1 MNIVFDFGAVLFTW
15 HPVDLAA
22 ECAPQLAPTPALAG
36 HLAHEIFSHADWQSF
51 DRGTL
56 GIDDVVAR
64 TAQRLDL
71 EHARLHRLLS
81 GIGDR
86 LQPMQDTLALLTRL
100 KALRDGRDGSDA
112 CDRAASGSS
121 SLKLYYLSNMPIP
134 YARALERLNPFMAW
148 FDGGIFSGDV
158 QHIKPEPA
166 IYQLLQ
172 TRHALEPAR
181 TVFIDDLLG
190 NVQAAKG
197 LGWHGIH
204 FQSTQQVEQEL
215 LALNFGNF

>member
-22 ECAPQLAPTPALAG
+22 ECAPHLAPTPALAG
-36 HLAHEIFSHADWQSF
+36 HLAHEIFSHADWQAF

-56 GIDDVVAR
+56 DIEEVVAR
-64 TAQRLDL
+64 TATRLDL

-86 LQPMQDTLALLTRL
+86 LQPMQDTLTLLSRL
-100 KALRDGRDGSDA
+100 KALRDGDGA
-112 CDRAASGSS
+112 GTTRPGSNS
-121 SLKLYYLSNMPIP
+121 NVKLYYLSNMPIP
-134 YARALERLNPFMAW
+134 YARALERMNPFMAW
-148 FDGGIFSGDV
+148 FDGGVFSGDV

-190 NVQAAKG
+190 NVHAAQA

-204 FQSTQQVEQEL
+204 FQSAQQVEQDL
-215 LALNFGNF
+215 RALGLDNF

>member
-22 ECAPQLAPTPALAG
+22 ECAPHLASTPALAG

-56 GIDDVVAR
+56 DIEEVVAR

-86 LQPMQDTLALLTRL
+86 LQPMQDMLALLTRL
-100 KALRDGRDGSDA
+100 KAMRDAPGSNSDV
-112 CDRAASGSS
+112 
-121 SLKLYYLSNMPIP
+121 KLYYLSNMPVP
-134 YARALERLNPFMAW
+134 YARALERDNHFMQW
-148 FDGGIFSGDV
+148 FDGGVFSGDV

-172 TRHALEPAR
+172 TRHALEPDR
-181 TVFIDDLLG
+181 TVFIDDMLG
-190 NVQAAKG
+190 NVHAAKV

-204 FQSTQQVEQEL
+204 FQSAQQVEQEL
-215 LALNFGNF
+215 QAFGFGHS

>member
-22 ECAPQLAPTPALAG
+22 ECAPHLAPTPALAG

-56 GIDDVVAR
+56 QIDEVVAR

-86 LQPMQDTLALLTRL
+86 LQPMQDSLALLTRL
-100 KALRDGRDGSDA
+100 KALRDGSDA
-112 CDRAASGSS
+112 SNGAAGGNCDV
-121 SLKLYYLSNMPIP
+121 KLYYLSNMPIP
-134 YARALERLNPFMAW
+134 YARALERMNPFMEW
-148 FDGGIFSGDV
+148 FDGGVFSGDV

-172 TRHALEPAR
+172 TRHALEPSR

-190 NVQAAKG
+190 NVHAAKEQ
-197 LGWHGIH
+197 GWHGIH
-204 FQSTQQVEQEL
+204 FESAQQVEQEL
-215 LALNFGNF
+215 LALNFGKF

>member
-1 MNIVFDFGAVLFTW
+1 MNYVFDFGAVLFTW

-22 ECAPQLAPTPALAG
+22 ECAPHLAPTPALAG

-56 GIDDVVAR
+56 DIDDVVAH

-86 LQPMQDTLALLTRL
+86 LLPMQDTLTLLTRL
-100 KALRDGRDGSDA
+100 KVLRDSQVKEEVGEQSI
-112 CDRAASGSS
+112 
-121 SLKLYYLSNMPIP
+121 KLYYLSNMPVP
-134 YARALERLNPFMAW
+134 YARALERDNDFMTW
-148 FDGGIFSGDV
+148 FDGGVFSGDV
-158 QHIKPEPA
+158 RHIKPEPA

-172 TRHALEPAR
+172 TRYALKPSR

-190 NVQAAKG
+190 NVHAAQD

-204 FQSTQQVEQEL
+204 FQSAQQVEQEL

>member
-22 ECAPQLAPTPALAG
+22 ECAPHLAPTPALAG

-56 GIDDVVAR
+56 DIDDVVAR

-86 LQPMQDTLALLTRL
+86 LLPMQDTLTLLTRL
-100 KALRDGRDGSDA
+100 KVLRDSQVKEEVGEQSI
-112 CDRAASGSS
+112 
-121 SLKLYYLSNMPIP
+121 KLYYLSNMPVP
-134 YARALERLNPFMAW
+134 YARALERDNDFMTW
-148 FDGGIFSGDV
+148 FDGGVFSGDV

-172 TRHALEPAR
+172 TRHALEPSR

-190 NVQAAKG
+190 NVHAAKD

-204 FQSTQQVEQEL
+204 FQSAQQVEREL
-215 LALNFGNF
+215 FALNFGDF

>member
-22 ECAPQLAPTPALAG
+22 ECAPHLAPTPALAG
-36 HLAHEIFSHADWQSF
+36 HLAHEIFSHPDWHSF

-56 GIDDVVAR
+56 DMDEVVLR

-71 EHARLHRLLS
+71 DHARLHRLLS

-100 KALRDGRDGSDA
+100 KALRDRQAKGGVGEGEQSI
-112 CDRAASGSS
+112 
-121 SLKLYYLSNMPIP
+121 KLYYLSNMPIP
-134 YARALERLNPFMAW
+134 YARALERDNAFMTW
-148 FDGGIFSGDV
+148 FDGGVFSGDV
-158 QHIKPEPA
+158 QYIKPEPA

-190 NVQAAKG
+190 NVHAAKER
-197 LGWHGIH
+197 GWHGIH
-204 FQSTQQVEQEL
+204 FQSAQQVEQEL
-215 LALNFGNF
+215 LALGIGNF

>member
-22 ECAPQLAPTPALAG
+22 ECAPHLAPTPALAG
-36 HLAHEIFSHADWQSF
+36 HLAHEIFSHPDWQAF

-56 GIDDVVAR
+56 TIDEVVGS
-64 TAQRLDL
+64 TAYRLSL
-71 EHARLHRLLS
+71 EPDRLHRMLS

-86 LQPMQDTLALLTRL
+86 LLPMQDSLALLVRL
-100 KALRDGRDGSDA
+100 KALRDASQ
-112 CDRAASGSS
+112 ASGV
-121 SLKLYYLSNMPIP
+121 KLYYLSNMPIP

-158 QHIKPEPA
+158 HHIKPEPA

-172 TRHALEPAR
+172 TRYALEPAR

-190 NVQAAKG
+190 NVHAAKVQ
-197 LGWHGIH
+197 GWHGIH
-204 FQSTQQVEQEL
+204 FQSAQQVEREL
-215 LALNFGNF
+215 KALNFGDF

>member
-22 ECAPQLAPTPALAG
+22 ECAPHLTPTPALAG
-36 HLAHEIFSHADWQSF
+36 HLAHEIFSHADWQAF

-56 GIDDVVAR
+56 DIDEVVAR
-64 TAQRLDL
+64 TATRLDL

-100 KALRDGRDGSDA
+100 KTLRDHAQDAGSI
-112 CDRAASGSS
+112 
-121 SLKLYYLSNMPIP
+121 KLYYLSNMPIP
-134 YARALERLNPFMAW
+134 YARALERMNPFMAW
-148 FDGGIFSGDV
+148 FDGGVFSGDV

-166 IYQLLQ
+166 IYRLLQ
-172 TRHALEPAR
+172 TRYALEPAR

-190 NVQAAKG
+190 NVHAAKD
-197 LGWHGIH
+197 LSWHGIH
-204 FQSTQQVEQEL
+204 FQSAQQVEREL
-215 LALNFGNF
+215 KALNFGDF

>member
-1 MNIVFDFGAVLFTW
+1 MNIVFDFGAVLFNW

-22 ECAPQLAPTPALAG
+22 ECAPHLAPTPALAG

-56 GIDDVVAR
+56 GIEEVVAR

-71 EHARLHRLLS
+71 EHARLHHLLS

-86 LQPMQDTLALLTRL
+86 LQPMQGTLALLTRL
-100 KALRDGRDGSDA
+100 KALRDTPGGNSDV
-112 CDRAASGSS
+112 
-121 SLKLYYLSNMPIP
+121 KLYYLSNMPIP
-134 YARALERLNPFMAW
+134 YARALERDNPFMAW
-148 FDGGIFSGDV
+148 FDGGVFSGDV

-190 NVQAAKG
+190 NVHAAKE

-204 FQSTQQVEQEL
+204 FQSAQQVEQEL
-215 LALNFGNF
+215 QALGIRHI

>member
-22 ECAPQLAPTPALAG
+22 ECAPHLAPTPALAG
-36 HLAHEIFSHADWQSF
+36 HLAHEIFSHADWQAF

-56 GIDDVVAR
+56 EIDEVVAR
-64 TAQRLDL
+64 TASRLDL

-86 LQPMQDTLALLTRL
+86 LLPMQDTLALLTRL
-100 KALRDGRDGSDA
+100 KALRESQAGEG
-112 CDRAASGSS
+112 GQ
-121 SLKLYYLSNMPIP
+121 SLKLYYLSNMPTP
-134 YARALERLNPFMAW
+134 YARALERLNPFMDW
-148 FDGGIFSGDV
+148 FDGGVFSGDV

-172 TRHALEPAR
+172 TRHALDPSR

-190 NVQAAKG
+190 NVHAAKD

-204 FQSTQQVEQEL
+204 FQSAQQVEQEL

>member
-22 ECAPQLAPTPALAG
+22 ECAPHLAPTPALAG
-36 HLAHEIFSHADWQSF
+36 HLAHEIFSHADWQAF

-56 GIDDVVAR
+56 EIDEVVAR
-64 TAQRLDL
+64 TASRLDL

-86 LQPMQDTLALLTRL
+86 LLPMQDTLALLTRL
-100 KALRDGRDGSDA
+100 KALRDSQ
-112 CDRAASGSS
+112 AAEGEQ
-121 SLKLYYLSNMPIP
+121 SLKLYYLSNMPTP
-134 YARALERLNPFMAW
+134 YARALERLNPFMDW
-148 FDGGIFSGDV
+148 FDGGVFSGDV

-172 TRHALEPAR
+172 TRHALEPSR

-190 NVQAAKG
+190 NVHAAKD

-204 FQSTQQVEQEL
+204 FQSAQQVEQEL